1 MELANGHAR
10 AVIAD
15 QHAANGYYI
24 RKAREFYGYDWG
36 AYDACLRM
44 IRQGVCDVRRYRL
57 RRCKGVA
64 FSVAQADAR
73 RFVGDN

>member
-15 QHAANGYYI
+15 QHDANAYYI

-44 IRQGVCDVRRYRL
+44 IRQGVSDVRRYRL
-57 RRCKGVA
+57 RRCKGVP
-64 FSVAQADAR
+64 FSVAQADAA
-73 RFVGDN
+73 RFAGFE